1 MAWNAAMNFGLLVIA
16 RSAATKQS
24 SWIAAVG
31 FASLAMTN
39 GKVHQQRSEES
50 SGSFDLVA
58 WCGNPSGFVAPL
70 LMNAVRAGCL
80 G

>member
-1 MAWNAAMNFGLLVIA
+1 MNFGLLVIA

-39 GKVHQQRSEES
+39 GRVHQQQSEES
-50 SGSFDLVA
+50 RRSQEALERSGRR
-58 WCGNPSGFVAPL
+58 NGFFAAL
-70 LMNAVRAGCL
+70 RMTE
-80 G
+80 

>member
-1 MAWNAAMNFGLLVIA
+1 MNFGLLVIA

-39 GKVHQQRSEES
+39 AEVHQQGSEES
-50 SGSFDLVA
+50 MGIF
-58 WCGNPSGFVAPL
+58 APL
-70 LMNAVRAGCL
+70 KPFASPAGFFAAL
-80 G
+80 RMTNGV